1 MLTLS
6 KTYVHS
12 VLAGMMIGL
21 AGTTYLSVDNKII
34 GSALFSFGLI
44 TIIIRGWSLYTGK
57 IGALKLTEKGNLPYI
72 ITMLVGNY
80 FGTLLIAFAVRISR
94 IGDNLIP
101 IATQLWQNKIN
112 DSWYSI
118 LTLSILC
125 GIMMQ
130 LAVDGYK
137 RPNEEHLILIA
148 IPVMFFI
155 LCGYEHSIANIFY
168 MNLAVFYSLKSF
180 GYIILMI
187 TGNAIG
193 AKFVHYLSIN

>member
-1 MLTLS
+1 MLG
-6 KTYVHS
+6 KTYVYS
-12 VLAGMMIGL
+12 ILAGMMIGL
-21 AGTTYLSVDNKII
+21 AGVTYLSVSNKII

-44 TIIIRGWSLYTGK
+44 TIVVRSWNLYTGK

-80 FGTLLIAFAVRISR
+80 FGTLFIAFAVRISR

-118 LTLSILC
+118 LILSILC

-137 RPNEEHLILIA
+137 QPNEEHLILIA

>member
-1 MLTLS
+1 MLG

-12 VLAGMMIGL
+12 ILAGMMIGL
-21 AGTTYLSVDNKII
+21 AGTTYLSVSNKII

-44 TIIIRGWSLYTGK
+44 TIVVRGWSLYTGK

-101 IATQLWQNKIN
+101 VATQLWQNKIN

-137 RPNEEHLILIA
+137 HPNEEHLILIA

>member
-1 MLTLS
+1 MLG

-12 VLAGMMIGL
+12 ILAGMMIGL
-21 AGTTYLSVDNKII
+21 AGTTYLSVSNKII

-44 TIIIRGWSLYTGK
+44 TIVVRSWSLYTGK

-72 ITMLVGNY
+72 VTMLVGNY

-137 RPNEEHLILIA
+137 HHNEEHLILIA

>member
-1 MLTLS
+1 MLG

-12 VLAGMMIGL
+12 ILAGMMIGL
-21 AGTTYLSVDNKII
+21 AGTTYLSVSNKII

-44 TIIIRGWSLYTGK
+44 TIVVRGWSLYTGK
-57 IGALKLTEKGNLPYI
+57 ISALKLTEKGNLPYI

-118 LTLSILC
+118 LILSILC

-137 RPNEEHLILIA
+137 HPNEEHLILIA

-155 LCGYEHSIANIFY
+155 LCSYEHSIANIFY

>member
-1 MLTLS
+1 MLG

-12 VLAGMMIGL
+12 ILAGMMIGL
-21 AGTTYLSVDNKII
+21 AGTTYLSVSNKII

-44 TIIIRGWSLYTGK
+44 TIVVRGWSLYTGK

-94 IGDNLIP
+94 IGDNLVP

-118 LTLSILC
+118 LILSILC

-137 RPNEEHLILIA
+137 HPNEEHLILIA

-168 MNLAVFYSLKSF
+168 MNLAVFYSLESF

>member
-1 MLTLS
+1 
-6 KTYVHS
+6 
-12 VLAGMMIGL
+12 
-21 AGTTYLSVDNKII
+21 
-34 GSALFSFGLI
+34 
-44 TIIIRGWSLYTGK
+44 
-57 IGALKLTEKGNLPYI
+57 
-72 ITMLVGNY
+72 MLVGNY
-80 FGTLLIAFAVRISR
+80 FGTLFIAFAVRISR

-118 LTLSILC
+118 LILSILC

-137 RPNEEHLILIA
+137 QPNEEHLILIA

>member
-1 MLTLS
+1 MLG
-6 KTYVHS
+6 KTYVYS
-12 VLAGMMIGL
+12 ISAGMMIGL
-21 AGTTYLSVDNKII
+21 AGITYLSVSNKII

-44 TIIIRGWSLYTGK
+44 TIVVRSWSLYTGK

-72 ITMLVGNY
+72 ITILVGNY

-118 LTLSILC
+118 LILSILC

-137 RPNEEHLILIA
+137 HPNEEHLILIA
-148 IPVMFFI
+148 IPVMFFNI
-155 LCGYEHSIANIFY
+155 HSFA
-168 MNLAVFYSLKSF
+168 SSE
-180 GYIILMI
+180 
-187 TGNAIG
+187 
-193 AKFVHYLSIN
+193 

>member
-1 MLTLS
+1 MLG

-12 VLAGMMIGL
+12 ILAGMMIGL
-21 AGTTYLSVDNKII
+21 AGTTYLSVSNKII

-44 TIIIRGWSLYTGK
+44 TIVVRGWSLYTGK

-80 FGTLLIAFAVRISR
+80 FGTLLIAFAVRMSR

-137 RPNEEHLILIA
+137 HPNEEHLILIA

-193 AKFVHYLSIN
+193 AKFVHYLSNN